1 MTSSP
6 VTSST
11 LTSSAPTQQPT
22 TLRTTLPNGLSIIAI
37 ENPVADIVA
46 SRMFIRAGHGYEQAD
61 NSGLFG
67 LLMAVLTK
75 GTTDKNALEIAEVVE
90 SIGASFGADVSS
102 DYSLVSLK
110 TVSAD
115 FETVLALA
123 AEVIRQPSFPEAE
136 VELERRLIL
145 QGLKS
150 MKEQPFSV
158 AYNHLR
164 EAIYAGHPYGLTNAQ
179 TERCMTTFTREDL
192 QTAHQQYFRP
202 DNMVMTV
209 VGRISPALSVKL
221 IEQYFGDWKNPET
234 PLPMVSF
241 PTLSKASRKIVTV
254 QDTNQAFVILGY
266 LAGEVGDPDYAAL
279 KLIST
284 YLGNGLS
291 SRLFVELREKQGLA
305 YDVSA
310 FYPTRLSTSQ
320 FVAYIGTAPENVPV
334 ALAGLRKELARLK
347 TTALTAEEL
356 QVSKNKILGQ
366 YALGKQT
373 NSQIAQTLGW
383 YETIGLGIEFDE
395 DFQRA
400 IAAVTIEE
408 IQAAAQRCFVE
419 ESLSVLGP
427 ADAVEPLE

>member
-1 MTSSP
+1 

-11 LTSSAPTQQPT
+11 LTSSAPAQQPT
-22 TLRTTLPNGLSIIAI
+22 TLRKTLANGISIIAV

-46 SRMFIRAGHGYEQAD
+46 ARMFIRAGHGYEVEE

-67 LLMAVLTK
+67 LLTSVLTK

-136 VELERRLIL
+136 VELEKRLIL

-150 MKEQPFSV
+150 IKEQPFSV
-158 AYNHLR
+158 AYNHFR

-179 TERCMTTFTREDL
+179 TEECIAQFTRKDL
-192 QTAHQQYFRP
+192 QAAHQQYFRP
-202 DNMVMTV
+202 DNMVITV
-209 VGRISPALSVKL
+209 VGRISPALSIKL
-221 IEQYFGDWKNPET
+221 IEQYFGDWEQPAA
-234 PLPMVSF
+234 PLPAVDF
-241 PTLSKASRKIVTV
+241 PTISRSSQKIVTV
-254 QDTNQAFVILGY
+254 RETNQAFVILGY
-266 LAGEVGDPDYAAL
+266 LAGAVDDPDYAAL

-334 ALAGLRKELARLK
+334 ALAGLQQELERVK
-347 TTALTAEEL
+347 TTPLTAEEL

-383 YETIGLGIEFDE
+383 YETLGLGIEFDE

-400 IAAVTIEE
+400 IAAVTIED
-408 IQAAAQRCFVE
+408 IQSAAQRCFVE
-419 ESLSVLGP
+419 QSMSVLGP
-427 ADAVEPLE
+427 AAAVDALR